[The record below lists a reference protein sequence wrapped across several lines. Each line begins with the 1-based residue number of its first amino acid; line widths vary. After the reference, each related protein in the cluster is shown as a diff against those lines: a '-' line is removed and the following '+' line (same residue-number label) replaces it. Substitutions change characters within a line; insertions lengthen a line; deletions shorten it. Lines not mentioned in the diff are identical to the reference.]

1 MAISF
6 ILALISAIFSLFSG
20 ICCAYHFVIGIFGL
34 KKAKIPK
41 ENNQKLNKF
50 SAVIC
55 ARNEEKVIG
64 NLVQSLKKQNYGLE
78 TDIIVVADN
87 CTDNTALVARQ
98 NGARVFER
106 TEPDKQTK
114 GYALSWLFDRL
125 FTDGN
130 FDSDAVAFFDA
141 DNLVEKDYIAKMNTR
156 INNGERIIQGYRDT
170 KNPEDNWISGS
181 YAVYFMII
189 MRFCNSAR
197 NNLGMSAFL
206 GGTGFVI
213 KSEILRASGWHTEE
227 ISEDIEYSMY
237 RIAEGEKITFAR
249 EAVFYDEQ
257 PTSFSQSW
265 HQRVRWA
272 TGMWN
277 TFKKCV
283 PAYIKNLKCTDGLI
297 FLSSVPNV
305 FFGVAAG
312 VFSFFATVFAGEYAP
327 HLTCFTFASLVL
339 SIAVIM
345 LFALFTVKSENK
357 DIKRNKKGIL
367 GFPIFLVTFMAASVW
382 GIIHPV
388 KRWIPVEHK
397 DKSNIEEIRRR

>member
-1 MAISF
+1 MAVSF
-6 ILALISAIFSLFSG
+6 VLALISAVFSLFSG
-20 ICCAYHFVIGIFGL
+20 ICCAYHFVLGIFGL
-34 KKAKIPK
+34 KKSKIPE
-41 ENNQKLNKF
+41 ENSEKLNKF

-64 NLVQSLKKQNYGLE
+64 NLVKSLKAQNYGLE
-78 TDIIVVADN
+78 TDVIVVADN
-87 CTDNTALVARQ
+87 CTDSTALVARQ

-106 TEPDKQTK
+106 NEPDKQTK

-125 FTDGN
+125 FADST

-141 DNLVEKDYIAKMNTR
+141 DNVVESDFVSKMNSR
-156 INNGERIIQGYRDT
+156 LNNGERIIQGYRDT
-170 KNPEDNWISGS
+170 KNPESNWISGS

-189 MRFCNSAR
+189 MRFCNTAR
-197 NNLGMSAFL
+197 YNLGMSAFL

-213 KSEILRASGWHTEE
+213 NSEILRASGWHTEE
-227 ISEDIEYSMY
+227 ISEDIEYSIY

-249 EAVFYDEQ
+249 EARFYDEQ

-265 HQRVRWA
+265 HQRVRWG

-283 PAYIKNLKCTDGLI
+283 PVYIKNLKCLDGLI

-305 FFGVAAG
+305 FLGAAAG
-312 VFSFFATVFAGEYAP
+312 VFSFLATVFAGKYAP
-327 HLTCFTFASLVL
+327 HFTVGALASAIL
-339 SIAVIM
+339 SIAVII
-345 LFALFTVKSENK
+345 LFALFTVKIENK

-367 GFPIFLVTFMAASVW
+367 GFPVFLVTFMAASVW

-388 KRWIPVEHK
+388 KRWVPVEHK
-397 DKSNIEEIRRR
+397 DKSNIEEIRR